1 MGPFERANGRERRGD
16 APPSL
21 GSSGSIVYDCGLRA
35 DKWEIPD
42 GNTVTDWAC
51 NYLLAEGDLASSG
64 TMESHRFKSVANQ
77 RYDVV
82 EFEWTGVSY
91 GTYRI
96 NQSGL
101 LVYIAG

>member
-1 MGPFERANGRERRGD
+1 MLPCA
-16 APPSL
+16 S
-21 GSSGSIVYDCGLRA
+21 
-35 DKWEIPD
+35 W
-42 GNTVTDWAC
+42 NTMTDWAC

-96 NQSGL
+96 NLSGL
-101 LVYIAG
+101 LVSIAGEVAGQSKH